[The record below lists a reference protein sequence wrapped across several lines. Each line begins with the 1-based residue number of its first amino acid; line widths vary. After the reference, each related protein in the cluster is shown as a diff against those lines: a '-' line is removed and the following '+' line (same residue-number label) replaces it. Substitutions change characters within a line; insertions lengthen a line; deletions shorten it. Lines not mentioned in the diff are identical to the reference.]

1 MSSRRH
7 DRRVAGNPTWHFPP
21 RSGGIDFVQD
31 PSSAHFS
38 DDPLPKMVREVIQNS
53 LDARQSGRDEEPVV
67 VSFTDTEV
75 QRDLIGASQLYK
87 HLTACRDRA
96 KKYCHSSV
104 IDLYDRAR
112 ETLRAPRIRCLRIID
127 STTTGL
133 SDTKWQALVIQEGA
147 VQKSSQGAPGGSYG
161 IGKNAVFNV
170 SDIQTVFYSTKYV
183 DGHREGRVEK
193 LQGKATFMSHPNPE
207 QASEDLQHIGF
218 YMTGEKKPLLTTDIP
233 SLFRLEETGTGVF
246 VMGFNPRS
254 DDWTKDVQTA
264 IIESFFH
271 AIHHKQLKVC
281 ISSAGAVVP
290 IEITHETID
299 HLFESSRTATESEAY
314 HYYLAIRDEDADLTP
329 DLDGLGV
336 LHVQVRTEAGPRR
349 TAYVNRNGMLITASR
364 ELNVNPIAPRGKS
377 LWPNYAAVVT
387 PTDDAGDKWIR
398 AMENPSHDSIST
410 GQLHDKDEIRSA
422 NRIFK
427 QARSAIREII
437 DRKAEIEKYGDT
449 SNLDELAAVF
459 PDFDTAIESNRRL
472 HVRLIE
478 HRVRERD
485 PHGSAEFD
493 TESKLSKES
502 QDGGA
507 NERDGSLRGDERKE
521 THEQG
526 DDTGLQSKRREED
539 RGRRA
544 WLRAPRVIHVGDRE
558 AILAFTSNRD
568 EPDAIRLALTPAGE
582 EHDTEGRIPIEE
594 ATAVDDS
601 DSGVGLEDGFV
612 TMKLRANKRV
622 LVKVKTNVPIGD
634 LALKIG

>member
-1 MSSRRH
+1 MC
-7 DRRVAGNPTWHFPP
+7 HFPP

-53 LDARQSGRDEEPVV
+53 LDARQSGRDGDPIV

-75 QRDLIGASQLYK
+75 ERDLIGASQLYK

-96 KKYCHSSV
+96 KEYCHSSV
-104 IDLYDRAR
+104 IELYERAR
-112 ETLRAPRIRCLRIID
+112 DTLKARRIRCLQIVD

-133 SDTKWQALVIQEGA
+133 SGTKWLALVIQEGA

-183 DGHREGRVEK
+183 DEHREGRVEK
-193 LQGKATFMSHPNPE
+193 LQGKATLMSHPNPE
-207 QASEDLQHIGF
+207 CASEDLQHIGF
-218 YMTGEKKPLLTTDIP
+218 YMTADKKRLVTTDIP
-233 SLFRLEETGTGVF
+233 AFFRLEETGTGVF

-264 IIESFFH
+264 VIENFFH
-271 AIHHKQLKVC
+271 AIHHKQLKVH
-281 ISSAGAVVP
+281 ISSGDTVPP

-299 HLFESSRTATESEAY
+299 HLFESSRSAIGSEAY
-314 HYYLAIRDEDADLTP
+314 HYYLAIRDEDAEPTA
-329 DLDGLGV
+329 DLDGVGV
-336 LHVQVRTEAGPRR
+336 LLVQVRTGAGPRR

-377 LWPNYAAVVT
+377 LWPDYAAVVT
-387 PTDDAGDKWIR
+387 PTDDDGDKWIR

-410 GQLHDKDEIRSA
+410 GQLHEKDEIRDA
-422 NRIFK
+422 TRIFK
-427 QARSAIREII
+427 QARAAIREII
-437 DRKAEIEKYGDT
+437 DQKAEIEKYGDT

-459 PDFDTAIESNRRL
+459 PDFDADIESNRRL

-478 HRVRERD
+478 HRVQQRD
-485 PHGSAEFD
+485 THGSAEND
-493 TESKLSKES
+493 AEARLSDES
-502 QDGGA
+502 QEGGT
-507 NERDGSLRGDERKE
+507 NERDGSLRGDQRKE
-521 THEQG
+521 THEHG

-539 RGRRA
+539 RARRA
-544 WLRAPRVIHVGDRE
+544 WLRAPRVIHVGERE
-558 AILAFTSNRD
+558 AVLAFTSQRD
-568 EPDAIRLALTPAGE
+568 EPDEIRLALTPAGE
-582 EHDTEGRIPIEE
+582 EHDAEGRIPIEE
-594 ATAVDDS
+594 ATAVDHS
-601 DSGVGLEDGFV
+601 DNGVGLEDGFV
-612 TMKLRANKRV
+612 TMKLRANERV
-622 LVKVKTNVPIGD
+622 LVRVKTSVPIDG